1 MAEFSKYEAHSVG
14 RLFLHNNR
22 VENDGV
28 THSNESID
36 LTRTY
41 QNYHLKKGTTEDV
54 KKRLSELFVIERK
67 ADTTVIGEMI
77 VTLPKNVK
85 PEDERDF
92 FQAVYD
98 FYSNDFG
105 ESNIMNAVVHK
116 DENQPHLHLDFIPVL
131 KGEPQYTSPRGK
143 KAVEAWKESHNGE
156 PPTERIC
163 CKELITQ
170 KYLMTMH
177 SRLSEYVKDYLGY
190 ETEIQNGATVN
201 GNRTVLQLKA
211 DTLKKDIEKME
222 KQQKHLNGEINSMLT
237 IAKNHGVEERDIGL
251 YPLLQKIEDLE
262 NQNAVLKSIIT
273 RQGYAWK
280 KDDIAAM
287 QEKKYVPAKSIPVN
301 IYDGSLVN
309 ANIEDN
315 AVVIIELPDQV
326 PRNSPQKKLIESDV
340 DLERQSKFVQSST
353 KQVMS
358 RPSRVNDRIYMF
370 IKTDGTK
377 QTIENLLLLERNL
390 RQLDLK
396 NRKVYMDR
404 MESDTYDL
412 ARSILTKNQIEAAY
426 FTSRDV
432 LEKQKG
438 SEQAMTQE
446 I

>member
-1 MAEFSKYEAHSVG
+1 
-14 RLFLHNNR
+14 
-22 VENDGV
+22 
-28 THSNESID
+28 
-36 LTRTY
+36 
-41 QNYHLKKGTTEDV
+41 
-54 KKRLSELFVIERK
+54 
-67 ADTTVIGEMI
+67 
-77 VTLPKNVK
+77 
-85 PEDERDF
+85 
-92 FQAVYD
+92 
-98 FYSNDFG
+98 
-105 ESNIMNAVVHK
+105 MNAVVHK

-412 ARSILTKNQIEAAY
+412 ARSILTKN
-426 FTSRDV
+426 
-432 LEKQKG
+432 
-438 SEQAMTQE
+438 
-446 I
+446 

>member
-14 RLFLHNNR
+14 RLLLHNNR

-28 THSNESID
+28 TRSNESID

-41 QNYHLKKGTTEDV
+41 QNYHLKKGSTEDV
-54 KKRLSELFVIERK
+54 KKRLSELFVIEK
-67 ADTTVIGEMI
+67 KPDTTVLGEMI

-105 ESNIMNAVVHK
+105 EDNIVNAVVHK
-116 DENQPHLHLDFIPVL
+116 DEKQPHLHLDFIPVL
-131 KGEPQYTSPRGK
+131 QGEPHYTSPRGI
-143 KAVEAWKESHNGE
+143 KAIEAWKETHNGK
-156 PPTERIC
+156 PPSERIC

-170 KYLMTMH
+170 KYLAKMH

-190 ETEIQNGATVN
+190 EAEILNGATIN

-211 DTLKKDIEKME
+211 DSLKKDIEKME
-222 KQQKHLNGEINSMLT
+222 NQQKHLSREINSMLT
-237 IAKNHGVEERDIGL
+237 TAKNHGVEERDIGL
-251 YPLLQKIEDLE
+251 YPLLQKIADLE
-262 NQNAVLKSIIT
+262 QQNAVLKSIIT

-280 KDDIAAM
+280 KDDLTAM

-301 IYDGSLVN
+301 LYDGSLVN

-315 AVVIIELPDQV
+315 AVVVIELPDQV
-326 PRNSPQKKLIESDV
+326 PRGSPQKKLIDSDV

-358 RPSRVNDRIYMF
+358 RPSRVNDRIYFF

-390 RQLDLK
+390 KQLDLK

-404 MESDTYDL
+404 MESDSYDL
-412 ARSILTKNQIEAAY
+412 ARSILTKNHIEAAY
-426 FTSRDV
+426 FTSKDAV
-432 LEKQKG
+432 EKTKS
-438 SEQAMTQE
+438 SEQGMTQE